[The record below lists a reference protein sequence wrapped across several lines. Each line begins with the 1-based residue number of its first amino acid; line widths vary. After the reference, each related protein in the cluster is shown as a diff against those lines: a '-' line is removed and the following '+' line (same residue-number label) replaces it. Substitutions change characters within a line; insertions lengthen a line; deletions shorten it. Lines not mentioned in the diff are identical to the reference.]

1 MERSQQTILI
11 IDDSLE
17 DRETYRRYLFQDTL
31 YSYQILEAECGEKAL
46 TLCESIQPDAILLD
60 YLLPD
65 LNGLEFI
72 EALKIRKTFLPPTII
87 LTGHGNEAI
96 AVQAMKSG
104 AQDYLIKR
112 CLSAEFLLETL
123 TRVLE
128 QNRLRQL
135 LEKKKRQEQLMGDIA
150 LRIRQTLEMGKIL
163 DTAVH
168 EIRLFLECDRV
179 LVYQFAPD
187 MSGTIVAESVQSEWQ
202 ATLGKQIVETCFQ
215 TQGAAKY
222 QQGYVYAIDNIYR
235 ARLSDCHLELLK
247 QFQVQANLVVPILL
261 SPLPSQGTSKLWG
274 LLVVH
279 QCSRERHWQTE
290 ELELLDK
297 LAVQL
302 AIALQ
307 QAELLEQLKKELSKR
322 QEAEINLLQKAEDL
336 EHFNQKLVKTKAD
349 LEERNHELKEF
360 AYVISHDLR
369 APLRA
374 IANLSE
380 WLAEDLG
387 DLLKEETLHH
397 FNLLQGRISR
407 MQALIEALLQYSR
420 IGRTNVDKAVVA
432 VEQLLEEVIDSLAPP
447 LQFTIEV
454 ASGMPTFTT
463 EQISLQQVFANLID
477 NAIKYHHR
485 QDGRVKISVRDKG
498 KFYEF
503 AIADDGPGIAPE
515 YHQKIFAIFQTLH
528 SKDVRESSG
537 IGLSIVKKIVE
548 LQGGKVTLV
557 SQLGQ
562 GSTFY
567 FTWRK

>member
-1 MERSQQTILI
+1 
-11 IDDSLE
+11 
-17 DRETYRRYLFQDTL
+17 
-31 YSYQILEAECGEKAL
+31 
-46 TLCESIQPDAILLD
+46 
-60 YLLPD
+60 
-65 LNGLEFI
+65 
-72 EALKIRKTFLPPTII
+72 
-87 LTGHGNEAI
+87 
-96 AVQAMKSG
+96 
-104 AQDYLIKR
+104 
-112 CLSAEFLLETL
+112 
-123 TRVLE
+123 
-128 QNRLRQL
+128 
-135 LEKKKRQEQLMGDIA
+135 
-150 LRIRQTLEMGKIL
+150 
-163 DTAVH
+163 
-168 EIRLFLECDRV
+168 

-187 MSGTIVAESVQSEWQ
+187 MSGTIVAESVQSRWQ

-215 TQGAAKY
+215 TEGAAKY
-222 QQGYVYAIDNIYR
+222 QQGYVYAIDNIEQ
-235 ARLSDCHLELLK
+235 ADLSDCHLELLK

-261 SPLPSQGTSKLWG
+261 SSLPSQGTSKLWG

-279 QCSRERHWQTE
+279 QCSRERHWETE

-322 QEAEINLLQKAEDL
+322 QEAEVKLLHKAEDL
-336 EHFNQKLVKTKAD
+336 EHFNQSLVKTKAD

-387 DLLKEETLHH
+387 DLLKEETQHH
-397 FNLLQGRISR
+397 FNLLQARISR

-420 IGRTNVDKAVVA
+420 IGRTNVDKVVVA
-432 VEQLLEEVIDSLAPP
+432 VEQLLEEIIDSLAPP